1 MVTDLETVTKIARQ
15 YIDDVRAK
23 IPLDRAYLYGS
34 YAKGTQHKDSDV
46 DICLFSK
53 SFAGTHCV
61 DVMTDMFLLTDKY
74 NRQVD
79 IEPNSFPTSELNNDN
94 PFVKEVLRTGIELY
108 PAEAEHR

>member
-1 MVTDLETVTKIARQ
+1 MVTDIETVTKIARQ

-34 YAKGTQHKDSDV
+34 YAKGTAHKDSDV

-53 SFAGTHCV
+53 SFEGASRI
-61 DVMTDMFLLTDKY
+61 DVLTEMCLLTDKY

-79 IEPNSFPTSELNNDN
+79 IEPNSFPTSELDNDN

-108 PAEAEHR
+108 PAYTGHS